1 VFQDEGVGVLVEK
14 MQWACV
20 DGSNR
25 AKSERPPES
34 FDLGNT
40 ISFIGRGGVV

>member
-20 DGSNR
+20 GESNR
-25 AKSERPPES
+25 DKSERLSES
-34 FDLGNT
+34 FNWA
-40 ISFIGRGGVV
+40 IQ